1 LVASK
6 FKGENMWYEVQ
17 KYGVTLEIDKSYK
30 KAESAFLTA
39 SPGGVVLMKLD
50 SGTQTKSVIKSR

>member
-1 LVASK
+1 
-6 FKGENMWYEVQ
+6 MWYEVQ